1 LRLCGKCGKPIA
13 RTNLTNPPRHNYTC
27 NDMTQPLAVPS
38 VVELLYPPTLAS
50 KPEDLIKIIAEQG
63 SVTVAELC
71 GPSKEH
77 KYSHA
82 RFLAYYLLVLDA
94 KLRYEDIGPLFGN
107 RSKTTIFAGYQ
118 SAQANLAHYRHD
130 IAVVRAKY
138 NLKAA
143 E

>member
-1 LRLCGKCGKPIA
+1 MHEDTALKDLALRLCGKCGKPIA

-71 GPSKEH
+71 AFWP
-77 KYSHA
+77 
-82 RFLAYYLLVLDA
+82 
-94 KLRYEDIGPLFGN
+94 
-107 RSKTTIFAGYQ
+107 TTF
-118 SAQANLAHYRHD
+118 
-130 IAVVRAKY
+130 
-138 NLKAA
+138 
-143 E
+143 